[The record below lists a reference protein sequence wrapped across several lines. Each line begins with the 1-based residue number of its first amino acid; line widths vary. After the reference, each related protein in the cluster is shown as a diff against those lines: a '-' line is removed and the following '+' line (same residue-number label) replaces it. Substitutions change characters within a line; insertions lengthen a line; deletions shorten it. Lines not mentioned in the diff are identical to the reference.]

1 MIFSKRAWLGGA
13 IICGLLVGTVPM
25 EIQASNSTKQST
37 ADYFLIEFLLG
48 LQGALMGGGA
58 GYYGTYISL
67 SALQPCPPDKPQQ
80 ACEIEKSFLALIIG
94 TNIGIPTGAAL
105 FGVHLAGTVLGVQ
118 GGNLLLALVGAWIG
132 SLAGATLGSD
142 WAVQPS
148 DLTLLMNPMTMA
160 ALGAT
165 IGYNIGTFIPQ
176 QTPISS
182 LISLEIPVIRWR
194 F

>member
-1 MIFSKRAWLGGA
+1 MIFSKNSWIAGA
-13 IICGLLVGTVPM
+13 IVCSFLLNL
-25 EIQASNSTKQST
+25 ISADAQASNGSKQST

-67 SALQPCPPDKPQQ
+67 SALQPCHADKPQQ
-80 ACEIEKSFLALIIG
+80 ACEIEISFLALTIG

-105 FGVHLAGTVLGVQ
+105 FGVHLAGTVLGIQ
-118 GGNLLLALVGAWIG
+118 GGNLLLALAGAWIG

-148 DLTLLMNPMTMA
+148 DVTLLVNPMTMA

-165 IGYNIGTFIPQ
+165 IGYNIGASIPQ
-176 QTPISS
+176 QTSISPALNLKIPI
-182 LISLEIPVIRWR
+182 IEWR

>member
-1 MIFSKRAWLGGA
+1 MGGA
-13 IICGLLVGTVPM
+13 IVCGLLLSTVPI
-25 EIQASNSTKQST
+25 EAQASYTARQST

-80 ACEIEKSFLALIIG
+80 ACEIEKSFLALVIG

-105 FGVHLAGTVLGVQ
+105 FGVHVAGTVLGVR
-118 GGNLLLALVGAWIG
+118 GGNLLLALLGAWIG

-148 DLTLLMNPMTMA
+148 DLTLLINPMTMA

-165 IGYNIGTFIPQ
+165 IGYNVGTFISPQ
-176 QTPISS
+176 TSTPSS
-182 LISLEIPVIRWR
+182 ISLKIPVMRWR